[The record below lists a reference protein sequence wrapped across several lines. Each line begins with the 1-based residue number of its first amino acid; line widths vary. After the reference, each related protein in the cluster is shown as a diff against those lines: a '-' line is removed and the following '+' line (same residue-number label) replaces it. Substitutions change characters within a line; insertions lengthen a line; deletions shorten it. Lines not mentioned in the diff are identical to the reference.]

1 MSTHSERT
9 RIAVRCEN
17 CGAILVA
24 EIERD
29 GSVRPLVPSVNCI
42 CGDGAFTRLEYPAA
56 AGH

>member
-42 CGDGAFTRLEYPAA
+42 CGDGAFT
-56 AGH
+56 